1 MKQLHTSILEYL
13 KTHNKADILGFG
25 IFFLKDTSAKVL
37 STNGDILPPAKEIH
51 YEYKESID
59 NTDFVSFL
67 TKNKNISV
75 EEAQNIIKTET
86 EIWKKHLRERQNF
99 NIENLG
105 KFSFEGENFQFQGE
119 RIENLSPDFFGLEK
133 INLTEIQ
140 ENKTPE
146 NTEENPTENYR
157 FGNFILWT
165 FLFIIPIL
173 GLLGAGIW
181 YSSIIFGK
189 KSFETISIQKGTNR
203 IQPTAP
209 KIDTINTTKKD
220 SLNTKK

>member
-13 KTHNKADILGFG
+13 KIHNKAEILGFG
-25 IFFLKDTSAKVL
+25 IFSLKDTSAKVL
-37 STNGDILPPAKEIH
+37 SNNGDILPPAKEIH
-51 YEYKESID
+51 YEYKESIND
-59 NTDFVSFL
+59 TNFVNFL
-67 TKNKNISV
+67 AKNKHIFL

-86 EIWKKHLRERQNF
+86 EIWKKKLRERQNF
-99 NIENLG
+99 NIENIG
-105 KFSFEGENFQFQGE
+105 NFSFEGDIFRFQGE

-140 ENKTPE
+140 ENKPTE
-146 NTEENPTENYR
+146 NTEEKLTEYYR

-165 FLFIIPIL
+165 FLFIIPVL

-181 YSSIIFGK
+181 YSPMIFGK
-189 KSFETISIQKGTNR
+189 KSFEPISIQKGTNR

-209 KIDTINTTKKD
+209 KIDTINTNKTD

>member
-13 KTHNKADILGFG
+13 KIHNKVEILGFG
-25 IFFLKDTSAKVL
+25 IFSLKDTSAKVL

-51 YEYKESID
+51 YEYKESIN
-59 NTDFVSFL
+59 NTDFVNFL
-67 TKNKNISV
+67 AKNENISV

-119 RIENLSPDFFGLEK
+119 RMENLSPDFFGLEK

-140 ENKTPE
+140 ENKTTE
-146 NTEENPTENYR
+146 NTEDNLTENYR

-181 YSSIIFGK
+181 YSPMVFGK

-209 KIDTINTTKKD
+209 KIDTINTNKID